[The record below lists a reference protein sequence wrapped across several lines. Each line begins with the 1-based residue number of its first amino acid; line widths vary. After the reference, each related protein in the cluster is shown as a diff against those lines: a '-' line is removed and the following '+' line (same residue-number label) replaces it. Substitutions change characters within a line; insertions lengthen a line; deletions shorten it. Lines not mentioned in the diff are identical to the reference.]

1 MKLQTKLKGPLFEG
15 IDGVMFL
22 TIEETGPALQFIFD
36 VEPKWWVGFSL
47 KETDRG
53 KLRAYTNRGDVTDIV
68 NDVSLAEALGILKA
82 GISDGKFN
90 QNFCEAGVTEECL
103 S

>member
-15 IDGVMFL
+15 INGVMFL
-22 TIEETGPALQFIFD
+22 NIEEDGPGLQFIF
-36 VEPKWWVGFSL
+36 EMETAGWVGFSL
-47 KETDRG
+47 KDTDKG
-53 KLRAYTNRGDVTDIV
+53 NLRAYTNRGDVTDMV
-68 NDVSLAEALGILKA
+68 SNVSLAEALAILKV
-82 GISDGKFN
+82 GLSNGKFN